1 MPITLNGNGTI
12 TGISTGGISDTKA
25 VAVAAQPVGS
35 IIQVQNTNVTAPST
49 ISLTNHST
57 LYDTPL
63 TVNITSTRANSKFSI
78 QGLFCGEGT
87 QPDHDYAVILRR
99 VIGGSGTS
107 ISIGDSGA
115 GERVTRTL
123 GVGYFNNDQDSTTSA
138 TAVPAYVDSPA
149 QASGTT
155 ITYKIA
161 IMEIGT
167 NNNTTYYVNRPV
179 NTSSGGGY
187 ERPASYI
194 TVMEIAV

>member
-1 MPITLNGNGTI
+1 MITINSDGTVTGGTI
-12 TGISTGGISDTKA
+12 KSPGN
-25 VAVAAQPVGS
+25 

-63 TVNITSTRANSKFSI
+63 TVNITSTQANSKFSI
-78 QGLFCGEGT
+78 QGLLCGEGT

-99 VIGGSGTS
+99 IISGSGAS
-107 ISIGDSGA
+107 ISVGDSGA
-115 GERVTRTL
+115 GAQVTRTA
-123 GVGYFNNDQDSTTSA
+123 GVGYYGNDQDSTTGG
-138 TAVPAYVDSPA
+138 TALPAYVDSPA
-149 QASGTT
+149 QAAGTT

-167 NNNTTYYVNRPV
+167 NDNSTFYVNRTV
-179 NTSSGGGY
+179 NSNTGGGY

-194 TVMEIAV
+194 TVMEIAS

>member
-1 MPITLNGNGTI
+1 M
-12 TGISTGGISDTKA
+12 
-25 VAVAAQPVGS
+25 
-35 IIQVQNTNVTAPST
+35 
-49 ISLTNHST
+49 
-57 LYDTPL
+57 
-63 TVNITSTRANSKFSI
+63 
-78 QGLFCGEGT
+78 E
-87 QPDHDYAVILRR
+87 ILEL
-99 VIGGSGTS
+99 
-107 ISIGDSGA
+107 

-149 QASGTT
+149 QASGTA